1 MTDEE
6 RQQLLDAQELLNIDY
21 TPVQIHKD
29 NIVEMIIAEVKNRND
44 FSSHALF
51 NLENHLKDLIT
62 WTILYIREL
71 LLALL

>member
-1 MTDEE
+1 MLSFSKITEEEANE

-62 WTILYIREL
+62 
-71 LLALL
+71 